1 VCSWELTNLSRPI
14 GRGGVIGLVDRARIE
29 GGGNEGGGGE
39 WFAAG
44 GGGGR
49 GAIARGRVIE
59 AWGGGGLIAGLGLA
73 AITRGRVLFDDMDGG
88 DRDEVDRY
96 GGVAVA

>member
-1 VCSWELTNLSRPI
+1 LSRPI
-14 GRGGVIGLVDRARIE
+14 ARGGVIGLVGRARIE
-29 GGGNEGGGGE
+29 AGGNEGGGGE
-39 WFAAG
+39 WFTAR

-59 AWGGGGLIAGLGLA
+59 VWGGGYLIAGLGLA
-73 AITRGRVLFDDMDGG
+73 AITRGRVLFDDMEGG
-88 DRDEVDRY
+88 DREEVDRY